1 LIDVEFEE
9 DLAEYNDTILRIAAD
24 KKEIKARRFENF
36 KLILAVSQ
44 QIDQLGRFVAPAPWL
59 EEAVEK
65 PKAVRSKQPTEV
77 KLEAAQTQANEEGVE
92 AVAAN
97 GNADALSGPAEQ
109 VKHPCH
115 ICEDD
120 FYHKVDL
127 VKHLRIHHGLNLAE
141 SVNPAPIRSICA
153 ECISPVDACGI
164 FEGNP
169 IPILRGCPEHATK
182 LNADQVLWRNTTCQE
197 WRNCP
202 FQSKCFGPSNEEDPT
217 CFKEDKIRELGTA
230 ALASLPV
237 DSHMDR
243 HNKLVA
249 ERRAAGDDIND
260 HGVYLNAEIITIPIP
275 PKAKHDAAIEI
286 AVNADGEY
294 CYGYDF
300 KCRASENIEGCS
312 GAPSI
317 SGPFFA
323 SREDAVLAA
332 LAFLTTRWPN
342 KKIPGRKVALEC
354 VNAYYM
360 QTVKQA
366 AAALP
371 VFRCLNIECEFNN
384 FDVPD
389 SCNEPDRK
397 GRPVDNCCDYS
408 SIPVA
413 PKEQP
418 KQEVAQPVDESPAQ
432 ASEVAKCRNNDCD
445 YFDNFMP
452 DYCTKLALGEP
463 VPVTDCKDY
472 QAMWPQD
479 REQPKPYAPEDCDD
493 CGNRGILDGTDD
505 YCNCPHGVRAR
516 KADQA
521 ELERRKERKKEL
533 AEVVQVDELQP
544 ATFSPLDE
552 PLGDCDQCMGYGVV
566 EGELFGESTFI
577 PCRCEAGIKVAGDKW
592 TGPVTDGGPNPN
604 YRKCCEECN
613 IDDPDCASCNL
624 PDLEA
629 SAKVEPVKCA
639 NGSCTATGKDAKVN
653 CLDPVKGCKNF
664 VPVENCTHHMLKRS
678 TAPDGST
685 VCDLCGFVL
694 RTAEREVE
702 RVAALEKETEPPKPA
717 LTPLQLKCT
726 HPSVF
731 RQPVDGGFYCKCCKQ
746 TILSGGGGR
755 DCLPFSLVPP
765 TGFE

>member
-1 LIDVEFEE
+1 VNKEQIADSVVSKLALSKAWADLERLRLIDVEFEE

-260 HGVYLNAEIITIPIP
+260 SGVFLNPEEIIIQIP
-275 PKAKHDAAIEI
+275 PKAKHSAAIEI

-300 KCRASENIEGCS
+300 TCRAPENIEGCS
-312 GAPSI
+312 VAPSI
-317 SGPFFA
+317 SGPFFP
-323 SREDAVLAA
+323 SREDAILAA
-332 LAFLTTRWPN
+332 LAFLTSRWPS
-342 KKIPGRKVALEC
+342 KKIPGRKVALDC

-360 QTVKQA
+360 EVVKQA
-366 AAALP
+366 AAATPAYVPCQTLD
-371 VFRCLNIECEFNN
+371 CEFNN
-384 FDVPD
+384 PGAPD
-389 SCNEPDRK
+389 SCNEPDRAEM
-397 GRPVDNCCDYS
+397 PVVRCCDYTS
-408 SIPVA
+408 
-413 PKEQP
+413 
-418 KQEVAQPVDESPAQ
+418 
-432 ASEVAKCRNNDCD
+432 
-445 YFDNFMP
+445 
-452 DYCTKLALGEP
+452 
-463 VPVTDCKDY
+463 VPVKEELVADL
-472 QAMWPQD
+472 PQK
-479 REQPKPYAPEDCDD
+479 EEPKPYVLDDCDD

-505 YCNCPHGVRAR
+505 YCNCPHGIRAR

-552 PLGDCDQCMGYGVV
+552 PLGDCELCMGYGVV
-566 EGELFGESTFI
+566 EGELFGESSFI

-592 TGPVTDGGPNPN
+592 TGAVTDGGPNPN

-613 IDDPDCASCNL
+613 IDDPDCSSCNF
-624 PDLEA
+624 PDLEV
-629 SAKVEPVKCA
+629 SAKVEPLKCA
-639 NGSCTATGKDAKVN
+639 NGSCTATGKDRKVK

-664 VPVENCTHHMLKRS
+664 VSVEKCTHHMLKRS

-685 VCDLCGFVL
+685 VCDLCGFVIK
-694 RTAEREVE
+694 TAEREAE
-702 RVAALEKETEPPKPA
+702 RVAALKKETAPAKPA

-731 RQPVDGGFYCKCCKQ
+731 RTPVDGGFYCKCCKQ
-746 TILSGGGGR
+746 TILSGGGKR
-755 DCLPFSLVPP
+755 DCLPFNLEHP
-765 TGFE
+765 TDD